1 VKRLRQ
7 HMTLC
12 KPQRFFEDSVGS
24 VSVTGEAMYFYE
36 LYGDSAVRHPFLS
49 APHIELSLHGA
60 IRPASHTK
68 MLTNQTL

>member
-1 VKRLRQ
+1 MKRLRQ

-36 LYGDSAVRHPFLS
+36 LYGDSAVS
-49 APHIELSLHGA
+49 QAC
-60 IRPASHTK
+60 
-68 MLTNQTL
+68 

>member
-1 VKRLRQ
+1 MKRLRQ

-36 LYGDSAVRHPFLS
+36 LYGDSAVSQAWLS
-49 APHIELSLHGA
+49 
-60 IRPASHTK
+60 
-68 MLTNQTL
+68 